1 MAAVALVGDL
11 AENSPGGADATFG
24 VLLELDACLYDIK
37 WVHDER
43 GDYSSCEAGR
53 RLDQRGCEGDRGLP
67 AFDRRI
73 HPRHHCGGGGGRN
86 CCGGVVGCS
95 VFIVS
100 GRKA

>member
-1 MAAVALVGDL
+1 MAPVAFVGDL

-24 VLLELDACLYDIK
+24 VLLELDACLYDIER
-37 WVHDER
+37 VYDEC

-67 AFDRRI
+67 AFNRRI

-86 CCGGVVGCS
+86 CRGDVVDCS

-100 GRKA
+100 VRKT